1 MSDFPSSLWNNDR
14 FEIPENL
21 TDSLWA
27 VLEENGLLEMAQLD
41 KIPKVSGGA
50 SKCDTEEYLAK
61 LGAVS
66 CVRPMSVL
74 LDPRGC
80 HLSPRQ
86 LLRECTHQGKIA
98 LIDFPSGCGTTTLGL
113 LSTVEQMRRERHWIA
128 FDLEI
133 SVLALDISPYALQH
147 FESLLSKCKRKLN
160 QQLIQLNLKTQVLDV
175 ADKERVSIVIND
187 WVASVEKDVDYIL
200 VLASSFSGYASK
212 SSSNRDSVADSFDFI
227 KRRLHTEREQSRFLV
242 WMETGSDS
250 AKEFLK
256 RLAKVLV
263 FNSPIN
269 ESRYKFTNPFQRKER
284 ACNLQSG
291 CIEIARPTRE
301 YGTANNDE

>member
-41 KIPKVSGGA
+41 KVPKVSGGA
-50 SKCDTEEYLAK
+50 NKRDTEEYLAK

-66 CVRPMSVL
+66 CVRPISVL
-74 LDPRGC
+74 LDPHGY
-80 HLSPRQ
+80 HLLPRQ

-133 SVLALDISPYALQH
+133 NVLALDINPV
-147 FESLLSKCKRKLN
+147 
-160 QQLIQLNLKTQVLDV
+160 QLGT
-175 ADKERVSIVIND
+175 
-187 WVASVEKDVDYIL
+187 
-200 VLASSFSGYASK
+200 SSFK
-212 SSSNRDSVADSFDFI
+212 IR
-227 KRRLHTEREQSRFLV
+227 H
-242 WMETGSDS
+242 
-250 AKEFLK
+250 
-256 RLAKVLV
+256 
-263 FNSPIN
+263 
-269 ESRYKFTNPFQRKER
+269 
-284 ACNLQSG
+284 
-291 CIEIARPTRE
+291 
-301 YGTANNDE
+301 